1 MNRLLIATDQ
11 GESSERV
18 VLAGLGLARKLN
30 LPVELFTVVD
40 KATVFSEPNTGM
52 VLTEAFDD
60 IYQQSIRDLDE
71 LKAKNPDIEIS
82 VRCETGNFKEILV
95 EEACDQEVCM
105 VIIGSHSPTRNG
117 HLSVGSNA
125 AYIMGH
131 LAVPLLIIPLNQQNN
146 R

>member
-1 MNRLLIATDQ
+1 MNCLLIATDLA
-11 GESSERV
+11 ESSERV
-18 VLAGLGLARKLN
+18 VVAGLGLARKLN

-40 KATVFSEPNTGM
+40 QATVFSEPSTGM

-60 IYQQSIRDLDE
+60 IYQQSVRDLDQ
-71 LKAKNPDIEIS
+71 LKTSNPDIEIS

-95 EEACDQEVCM
+95 EEVNNQPICM
-105 VIIGSHSPTRNG
+105 VVIGSHSPTLNG
-117 HLSVGSNA
+117 HLPNGSKA

-131 LAVPLLIIPLNQQNN
+131 LAVPMLIIPLNQQNK